1 MKVTVKA
8 AAKLNLSLDVVGRRS
23 DGYHLLEMVMQ
34 SVDLFDTVTLTDR
47 EKGVSLSV
55 NRDDVPQ
62 NEANIGYKAARLFCE
77 SARVPFDGFH
87 IKLKKRIP
95 MAAGLAGG
103 SADAAAVLL
112 GLNEWFGRPLSLD
125 ELRNA
130 AVKIGAD
137 VPFCLMGGTVF
148 AEGIGSLLTPLP
160 SLPRCF
166 FVLAKKGEK
175 PSTAQMYAQYDQMI
189 RPKRPR
195 TRELIDALCSGQLDA
210 AARLCRNVFDE
221 MWESENASLR
231 RVMQEHGALGTAV
244 SGSGPTLF
252 GVFEDE
258 GSADRCAGE
267 LKALADEVFVC
278 EPTEFGCEMDA

>member
-160 SLPRCF
+160 S
-166 FVLAKKGEK
+166 
-175 PSTAQMYAQYDQMI
+175 TAQMYAQYDQMI

-221 MWESENASLR
+221 MWESENALLR